1 MSKIITQVHG
11 KLSKM
16 RDRDAMSEKIV
27 LQTPEVPRRRRVE
40 LGVELGRRVE
50 LGAPGDYFPGGEHP
64 APLSPGNLRRPK
76 SAMDFRTNAR
86 DIRDSSR

>member
-1 MSKIITQVHG
+1 MSKIIIQVHG

-27 LQTPEVPRRRRVE
+27 LRTPEVPRRRRVE
-40 LGVELGRRVE
+40 LGVE

>member
-1 MSKIITQVHG
+1 MSKIIIQVHG

-27 LQTPEVPRRRRVE
+27 LQTPEVPRR
-40 LGVELGRRVE
+40 RRVE